1 MDLSFNNLPKWSVF
15 DSAPVPIA
23 IVDAH
28 GKFIDVNERWAE
40 YLGYSREELKTM
52 NYSQI
57 THPEDII
64 GESIEVGKII
74 LDASKQTKTYTK
86 RYISKDG
93 QDLKFKLA
101 FSTINNPDGVV
112 VGFVSWILPI
122 ESSLKY
128 VFDKRNIFMWIIF
141 GFVVDIVLLTLLL
154 LL

>member
-23 IVDAH
+23 IVDVN

-74 LDASKQTKTYTK
+74 LDSSKQTKTYTK

-101 FSTINNPDGVV
+101 FSTINNSEGVV
-112 VGFVSWILPI
+112 MGFVSWILPI
-122 ESSLKY
+122 DSSIKY
-128 VFDKRNIFMWIIF
+128 MLDNKNIFIWIIL
-141 GFVVDIVLLTLLL
+141 GFVLDIVLLFLLL
-154 LL
+154 L